1 MHAEN
6 ASQTFVTRQ
15 FIADSQPAVH
25 IPQEI
30 AFPPGAELLVVREGG
45 RIVITPVKKN
55 LGALPGLFRALGKH
69 FTGGR
74 VEFDEAER
82 RL

>member
-1 MHAEN
+1 MPAEN

-15 FIADSQPAVH
+15 FIAGNLPAVH
-25 IPQEI
+25 IPQEM

-55 LGALPGLFRALGKH
+55 LGALPGLFRELGKH
-69 FTGGR
+69 FTNIR
-74 VEFDEAER
+74 EPV
-82 RL
+82 

>member
-1 MHAEN
+1 MPAEN
-6 ASQTFVTRQ
+6 TSQTFVTRQ
-15 FIADSQPAVH
+15 FVAGNQPAVH

-30 AFPPGAELLVVREGG
+30 AFSPDEELLAWREGR

-55 LGALPGLFRALGKH
+55 LGALPGLFRELGKY

-74 VEFDEAER
+74 VEFDETER